1 MTEIKGKILNDL
13 FLRLEESEDISSEVI
28 EELQRLLLA
37 EGKPTAEG
45 LVKAFEMQINQ
56 LGHGQT

>member
-37 EGKPTAEG
+37 EGNPTAEA